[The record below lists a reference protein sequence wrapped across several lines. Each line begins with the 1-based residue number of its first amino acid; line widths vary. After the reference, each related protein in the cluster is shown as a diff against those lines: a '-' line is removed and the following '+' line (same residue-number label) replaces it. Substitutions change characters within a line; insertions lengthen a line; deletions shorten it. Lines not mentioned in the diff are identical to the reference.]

1 MVFDF
6 KLLQNRTKRALEINE
21 ETFNTIVK
29 NNKLNYYQ
37 TCKSHGANRDDMA
50 VWIDISYIDI
60 EKLEARVVI
69 QRGVT
74 YENNVLYRVI
84 SQYPGTVPIIN
95 PNGLIDIT
103 PQILDETPSL
113 TSNDEKINNEPL
125 ATSNLEIIKDEI
137 PKLGGKHKK
146 KSKKNKL
153 NKIKLI
159 FKSKKIIK
167 Q

>member
-1 MVFDF
+1 MVLDF
-6 KLLQNRTKRALEINE
+6 KLLQNRTKRALEIDE

-37 TCKSHGANRDDMA
+37 TCKSHGANRNDMS
-50 VWIDISYIDI
+50 VWVDVSYIDI
-60 EKLEARVVI
+60 EKLEARIVI

-74 YENNVLYRVI
+74 YDNNILYRVI

-95 PNGLIDIT
+95 PNGIIDIT
-103 PQILDETPSL
+103 PQILDDSPNTESNENIKDSAETSK
-113 TSNDEKINNEPL
+113 TNNV
-125 ATSNLEIIKDEI
+125 EITKDEI

-159 FKSKKIIK
+159 FKSKKK
-167 Q
+167 MK

>member
-1 MVFDF
+1 MVLDF
-6 KLLQNRTKRALEINE
+6 KLLQNRTKRALEIDE

-37 TCKSHGANRDDMA
+37 TCKSHGANRNDMS
-50 VWIDISYIDI
+50 VWVDVSYIDI
-60 EKLEARVVI
+60 EKLEARIVI

-74 YENNVLYRVI
+74 YDNNILYRVI

-95 PNGLIDIT
+95 PNGIIDIT
-103 PQILDETPSL
+103 PQILDDSPNTESNENIKDSAETSK
-113 TSNDEKINNEPL
+113 TNNV
-125 ATSNLEIIKDEI
+125 EITKDEI

-159 FKSKKIIK
+159 FKSKKR
-167 Q
+167 